1 MKILIT
7 GGCRSG
13 KSRLAQTLAER
24 ISERRWYL
32 ATAEPFDNEMR
43 DRIQR
48 HRDDRDHSWT
58 TLEEPLNIGRH
69 FEKSGVLLVD
79 CLTLWLS
86 NQLMKTT
93 ENEPIE
99 MAITDLVDSYTKC
112 KGPIIVVTNEVGLGI
127 VPMNNLARQFRDHA
141 GRLAQKIAQNS
152 DHVAFCA
159 AGIPMWI
166 KGGEPNVQ
174 SNTK

>member
-13 KSRLAQTLAER
+13 KSRLAQTLAEN
-24 ISERRWYL
+24 ISSRRWYL
-32 ATAEPFDNEMR
+32 ATAEPFDNEMQ

-48 HRDDRDHSWT
+48 HRDDRDQSWAT
-58 TLEEPLNIGRH
+58 IEEPLLIGRH
-69 FEKSGVLLVD
+69 FKKPGVVLVD

-93 ENEPIE
+93 DNDAIE
-99 MAITDLVDSYTKC
+99 KAISELIASYAQC
-112 KGPIIVVTNEVGLGI
+112 SGPIIMVTNEVGLGI
-127 VPMNNLARQFRDHA
+127 VPMNSLARQFRDHA
-141 GRLAQKIAQNS
+141 GRLAQKIAQKS

-174 SNTK
+174 FNRK

>member
-13 KSRLAQTLAER
+13 KSRLAQTLAEQ
-24 ISERRWYL
+24 ISPKRWYL

-48 HRDDRDHSWT
+48 HQADRDQSWVT
-58 TLEEPLNIGRH
+58 IEEPLKIGRH
-69 FEKSGVLLVD
+69 FDKNGVLLVD

-86 NQLMKTT
+86 NLLMKNTD
-93 ENEPIE
+93 EQEINRAISE
-99 MAITDLVDSYTKC
+99 MVNTYSEC

-127 VPMNNLARQFRDHA
+127 VPMNALARQFRDHA
-141 GRLAQKIAQNS
+141 GRLAQQIAQHSN
-152 DHVAFCA
+152 HVAFCA

-166 KGGEPNVQ
+166 KGGTPNV
-174 SNTK
+174 